1 MHKKTENLHGG
12 LAAAVLACSLAV
24 FGCST
29 NHTPGDGQPSMTPP
43 MTPSAT
49 PGSSSG
55 TTNPPMAS
63 AMDSSMSVQ
72 RANDAAAIVAAHPR
86 ERFLGYINPT
96 GPQPTPSAQYVT
108 GQLIPPSMYAN
119 PEATV
124 NASISSEPTP
134 VISSGVGGSGAAT
147 FVAAPASVSA
157 PTAGAGATSSA
168 TVTPTSAAL
177 FATPGQF
184 AAGASMTSTMST
196 TAATTTVANTAALT
210 PTLSSAATP
219 SPTLAANPPLA
230 SVGVTSSS
238 TTTPTSSTTPSTTP
252 AATGRLMIPGGVV
265 TNGSV
270 RAVTN
275 ASGAVVITNV
285 PMVIKGK

>member
-1 MHKKTENLHGG
+1 MLKKIQNLRGG
-12 LAAAVLACSLAV
+12 IAAAVFACSLAV

-63 AMDSSMSVQ
+63 AMDISSSVE
-72 RANDAAAIVAAHPR
+72 RANDAAAIMAANQR

-96 GPQPTPSAQYVT
+96 GPQPTPPSQMAVT
-108 GQLIPPSMYAN
+108 GQVIPPSMYAN

-124 NASISSEPTP
+124 NASISSDATP
-134 VISSGVGGSGAAT
+134 VISSGAGGSGAAT
-147 FVAAPASVSA
+147 FVAAPATVSA
-157 PTAGAGATSSA
+157 PTAGATSSA
-168 TVTPTSAAL
+168 TVTPTTAAL

-184 AAGASMTSTMST
+184 AAGASTTSTAGT
-196 TAATTTVANTAALT
+196 TTTVANTAALT
-210 PTLSSAATP
+210 PTISSAATP
-219 SPTLAANPPLA
+219 SPTRAANPPLA
-230 SVGVTSSS
+230 STGVTSSS
-238 TTTPTSSTTPSTTP
+238 TTTPVSSAMSSTPS
-252 AATGRLMIPGGVV
+252 ATARFVIPNGML

-270 RAVTN
+270 RAITN
-275 ASGAVVITNV
+275 ANGVVTITNMPVVI
-285 PMVIKGK
+285 KSK

>member
-1 MHKKTENLHGG
+1 MHKKTENLRGG

-55 TTNPPMAS
+55 NTNPPMTS
-63 AMDSSMSVQ
+63 AMDISNRVE
-72 RANDAAAIVAAHPR
+72 RANDAAAIMAANQR

-96 GPQPTPSAQYVT
+96 GPQPTPPGQMPVT
-108 GQLIPPSMYAN
+108 GQVNPPSMYAN

-124 NASISSEPTP
+124 NASISSDPTP
-134 VISSGVGGSGAAT
+134 VISSGAGGSGAAT
-147 FVAAPASVSA
+147 FVAAPATVSA
-157 PTAGAGATSSA
+157 PTAGATSSA
-168 TVTPTSAAL
+168 TATPTTAAL

-184 AAGASMTSTMST
+184 AAGASTAST
-196 TAATTTVANTAALT
+196 TGTTTVPNTAALT
-210 PTLSSAATP
+210 PTISSAATP
-219 SPTLAANPPLA
+219 SPTRAANPPLA
-230 SVGVTSSS
+230 STGVTSSS
-238 TTTPTSSTTPSTTP
+238 TTTPAPSATSSSIST
-252 AATGRLMIPGGVV
+252 ARFVIPNGMV

-270 RAVTN
+270 RAISN
-275 ASGAVVITNV
+275 ATGAVTITNMPV
-285 PMVIKGK
+285 VIKNK